1 MSVWDIYSKRG
12 KNGSES
18 CRERLLRLRPVVRHA
33 LLNAADASLCGT
45 GADLH
50 LATAVASLGRHDG
63 KGWGAVAGQ
72 VYSRYA
78 VPSGSRLVPA
88 DGPFMHF
95 ASPRGE

>member
-18 CRERLLRLRPVVRHA
+18 CRARLLRLRPVVRHA
-33 LLNAADASLCGT
+33 LLNAAGASLCGT
-45 GADLH
+45 RRPASCYRCR
-50 LATAVASLGRHDG
+50 LAGRHDG

-78 VPSGSRLVPA
+78 VPSGSRLVP